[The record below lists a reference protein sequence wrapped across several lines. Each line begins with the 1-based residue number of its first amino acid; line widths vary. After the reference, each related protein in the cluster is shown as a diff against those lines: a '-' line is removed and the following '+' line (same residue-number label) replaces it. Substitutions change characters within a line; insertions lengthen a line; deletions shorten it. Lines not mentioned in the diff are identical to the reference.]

1 MRKRT
6 EAIVLTEQSEKSKT
20 DVVLG
25 MAIDPAVWDQ
35 SPW

>member
-6 EAIVLTEQSEKSKT
+6 EAIVLTEQSEKSKK

-25 MAIDPAVWDQ
+25 MEIHPAVWDK
-35 SPW
+35 S